1 MVDMLENN
9 NINNFRLENKINSNI
24 EINNIIKE
32 LKELINNNRGLDSQ
46 YYKELLK
53 ETKKIKRCYNICSK
67 YGITIID
74 TILHCNTIY
83 YTHKWDSWKQWS
95 DTPVNNYM
103 VVFLELNFKEKY
115 ILSSGGF
122 FNLDDG
128 IFTTKYYYIVD
139 IIISSL
145 FDRDTDLIGMNTIK
159 LNTFLED
166 KLLQIK
172 KNIGA
177 PNIPISWSSHY
188 SHKELKGVEL

>member
-9 NINNFRLENKINSNI
+9 NINNFRLENKINCNI

-32 LKELINNNRGLDSQ
+32 LKELIHNNRGLDSQ

-103 VVFLELNFKEKY
+103 VVFLQLNFKEKY
-115 ILSSGGF
+115 ILSSG
-122 FNLDDG
+122 
-128 IFTTKYYYIVD
+128 
-139 IIISSL
+139 
-145 FDRDTDLIGMNTIK
+145 
-159 LNTFLED
+159 
-166 KLLQIK
+166 
-172 KNIGA
+172 
-177 PNIPISWSSHY
+177 
-188 SHKELKGVEL
+188 